1 MIMDKAN
8 NSLNHVGQR
17 IRAVRESS
25 GLNLHQLARLSGIS
39 APALSQIET
48 GKRDLRVSSLY
59 RIASALRVDAGDLL
73 RPQPSSSSD
82 DAEGDR
88 GEGYDLED
96 YQ

>member
-1 MIMDKAN
+1 MEKAN
-8 NSLNHVGQR
+8 NSLNHVGER
-17 IRAVRESS
+17 IRAARELS

-59 RIASALRVDAGDLL
+59 RIASALRVDAGELL
-73 RPQPSSSSD
+73 RSQHPSFSD
-82 DAEGDR
+82 YAEGDR

>member
-1 MIMDKAN
+1 MEKAN
-8 NSLNHVGQR
+8 TILNHVGER
-17 IRAVRESS
+17 IRAARELS
-25 GLNLHQLARLSGIS
+25 GLNLHQLALLSGIS

-59 RIASALRVDAGDLL
+59 RIASALRVDASDLL
-73 RPQPSSSSD
+73 RSLPPSLSD
-82 DAEGDR
+82 YAEDSR